1 MNMKHNLWLGL
12 HLSNALML
20 IGLAQLYCHE
30 MVDERGILLS
40 CIVLALFYSE
50 GYFLHQKATKSAPL
64 FAPVAFLLTMSWL
77 ILWRLNH
84 IWALK
89 QLVWIVSGL
98 AILSLAVIISQK
110 APKEK
115 VLKAQYFWL
124 LATFLLLVAPLVI
137 GFEKG
142 GAKSWID
149 LGVVTVQPS
158 ELAKVTF
165 LLFLVSFYKNTKQPK
180 YTQVIFLLFSV
191 LLLLSLLVYQVDL
204 GTALIFYSLFIIEM
218 YLATG
223 RRIWAIIGLTFL
235 AIAGILA
242 FQHFGHVRTRV
253 YNWLDPWRD
262 PLGGT
267 YQLVQSLGALAAGGW
282 WGTGLGSGKPYLI
295 PAAQTDCIFAV
306 IGEQMGFIGCLAV
319 MSALVWFFLLAAR
332 LIVAIE
338 TRGSFLLSS
347 GLTLYFIAQSM
358 LIIGGVTKFIPLTGV
373 TLPFVSYGGSS
384 MLTCLGALGLIIG
397 LCNQQGT
404 AITLQVKKISRVK
417 WTVLA
422 GFLLLSINLLY
433 WQIIKGADTLVKML
447 EVV

>member
-1 MNMKHNLWLGL
+1 
-12 HLSNALML
+12 ML

-204 GTALIFYSLFIIEM
+204 GTALIFYSLFIIES
-218 YLATG
+218 YRSTNLG
-223 RRIWAIIGLTFL
+223 YYRFDVFGNSRNFSFSTF
-235 AIAGILA
+235 
-242 FQHFGHVRTRV
+242 
-253 YNWLDPWRD
+253 WSC
-262 PLGGT
+262 T
-267 YQLVQSLGALAAGGW
+267 Y
-282 WGTGLGSGKPYLI
+282 
-295 PAAQTDCIFAV
+295 
-306 IGEQMGFIGCLAV
+306 
-319 MSALVWFFLLAAR
+319 AR
-332 LIVAIE
+332 L
-338 TRGSFLLSS
+338 
-347 GLTLYFIAQSM
+347 
-358 LIIGGVTKFIPLTGV
+358 
-373 TLPFVSYGGSS
+373 
-384 MLTCLGALGLIIG
+384 
-397 LCNQQGT
+397 
-404 AITLQVKKISRVK
+404 
-417 WTVLA
+417 
-422 GFLLLSINLLY
+422 
-433 WQIIKGADTLVKML
+433 
-447 EVV
+447 